1 MLYPIELRAHLAYFK
16 HFEEDLVKDGATAQP
31 HTRHDRDNDRV
42 GDSH

>member
-31 HTRHDRDNDRV
+31 QPGMT
-42 GDSH
+42 GTMIE